1 MSLEDSYNIVKEGIQ
16 LQNGELIARN
26 RIPRHIAVIMD
37 GNGRWAKKQNKD
49 RIEGHKRGADTVRM
63 LVTESRKIGIDYL
76 TLYAFS
82 TENWSRPD
90 NEVNAL
96 MLLFEQFLKSE
107 LNLMLEKGIRLR
119 LIGDKTKLPENVL
132 KTLNYS
138 EKSTYEASLEFKS
151 KNPNTNILNLNL
163 AISYGSRQEI
173 VNACIKIADKYK
185 SEEINLEDINQ
196 ELFSS
201 FLYTANMPD
210 PDLLI
215 RTSNEKRISNF
226 LLWQI
231 AYSEIYITERL
242 WPDFDSSELIKAL
255 KDYSKRERRFGKV
268 LD

>member
-1 MSLEDSYNIVKEGIQ
+1 
-16 LQNGELIARN
+16 
-26 RIPRHIAVIMD
+26 MD

-63 LVTESRKIGIDYL
+63 LVTESRKLGIDYL

-82 TENWSRPD
+82 TENWSRPQ

-119 LIGDKTKLPENVL
+119 LIGDRTKLPVNIL
-132 KTLNYS
+132 ATLNFS
-138 EKSTYEASLEFKS
+138 DK
-151 KNPNTNILNLNL
+151 KNPSSNILNLNL

-173 VNACIKIADKYK
+173 LNACVQIAEKFK
-185 SEEINLEDINQ
+185 SNEIDLDEINQ

-201 FLYTANMPD
+201 YLYTANMPD

-231 AYSEIYITERL
+231 AYSEIYITDKL
-242 WPDFDSSELIKAL
+242 WPDFDSIELL
-255 KDYSKRERRFGKV
+255 NSLLDYSKRERRFGKV